1 MFEDQ
6 MMSQIGFSLTRLVET
21 SEHYNFECP
30 FCHEGNSAGKKRRAF
45 VWKKHDYKF
54 TCYNCP
60 TSMKFTSFLWN
71 FDKSLYYQFKEESAE
86 NRFNDTTKNFGR
98 SKTKPKPVE
107 IRQLDSSDFEEL
119 GKKFLDKMTV
129 LDGGDDASLY
139 LKLRKV
145 PEETISR
152 LRLIDNDT
160 IVFPFWT
167 KNYGSIY
174 GFQSRQ
180 IFDKRFHIELQKP
193 DYPKIWNLFNVDL
206 DKPVYIFEGFFDSIV
221 IDNSIALNGA
231 DISPVHLK
239 QIKRPVFVLDNDR
252 TGLIKAKK
260 YSGQGHEIF
269 VYPDN
274 FEYKDFNEFYLNSG
288 MSRAQI
294 ENFIVKNVKEP
305 DLAYLSLIG
314 QTFR

>member
-1 MFEDQ
+1 MYESG
-6 MMSQIGFSLTRLVET
+6 MMNQIGHRLTRLVET
-21 SEHYNFECP
+21 SEYYNFECP
-30 FCHEGNSAGKKRRAF
+30 FCEEGDSAGKKRRGYILKRNDF
-45 VWKKHDYKF
+45 SFYCH
-54 TCYNCP
+54 NCFE
-60 TSMKFTSFLWN
+60 SMKFPSFL
-71 FDKSLYYQFKEESAE
+71 FKLDKELYYQFKEESAE

-98 SKTKPKPVE
+98 SAKPKPVE
-107 IRQLDSSDFEEL
+107 VRQLDSSDFEEL
-119 GKKFLDKMTV
+119 NPKILKSMSV
-129 LDGGDDASLY
+129 LDSGDDAYHY
-139 LKLRKV
+139 LTLRRV

-152 LRLIDNDT
+152 LRLIGGDT

-167 KNYGSIY
+167 KNYGTIY

-260 YSGQGHEIF
+260 YLNQGHEIF

-274 FEYKDFNEFYLNSG
+274 FGYKDFNEFYIKSG

>member
-1 MFEDQ
+1 MYESG
-6 MMSQIGFSLTRLVET
+6 MMNQISHRLTRLVET
-21 SEHYNFECP
+21 SEYYNFECP
-30 FCHEGNSAGKKRRAF
+30 FCEEGDSAGKKRRGYILKRNDF
-45 VWKKHDYKF
+45 SFYCH
-54 TCYNCP
+54 NCFE
-60 TSMKFTSFLWN
+60 SMKFPSFL
-71 FDKSLYYQFKEESAE
+71 FKLDKELYYQFKEESAE

-98 SKTKPKPVE
+98 SAKPKPVE
-107 IRQLDSSDFEEL
+107 VRRLDSSDFEEL
-119 GKKFLDKMTV
+119 NPKILKSMSV
-129 LDGGDDASLY
+129 LDGGDDAYHY
-139 LKLRKV
+139 LTLRRV

-152 LRLIDNDT
+152 LRLIGGDT

-167 KNYGSIY
+167 KNYGAIY

-269 VYPDN
+269 VYPDD
-274 FEYKDFNEFYLNSG
+274 FEYKDFNEFYIKSG

>member
-1 MFEDQ
+1 MYESG
-6 MMSQIGFSLTRLVET
+6 MMNQISHRLTRLVET
-21 SEHYNFECP
+21 SEYYNFECP
-30 FCHEGNSAGKKRRAF
+30 FCGEGDSAGKKRRGYILKRNDF
-45 VWKKHDYKF
+45 SFYCH
-54 TCYNCP
+54 NCFE
-60 TSMKFTSFLWN
+60 SMKFSSFL
-71 FDKSLYYQFKEESAE
+71 FKLDKELYYQFKEESAE

-98 SKTKPKPVE
+98 SAKPKPVE
-107 IRQLDSSDFEEL
+107 VRQLDSSDFEEL
-119 GKKFLDKMTV
+119 NPKILKSMSV
-129 LDGGDDASLY
+129 LDGGDDAFHY
-139 LKLRKV
+139 LTLRRV

-152 LRLIDNDT
+152 LRLIGGDT

-167 KNYGSIY
+167 KNYGTIY

-252 TGLIKAKK
+252 TGLLKAKK
-260 YSGQGHEIF
+260 YLSQGHEIF

-274 FEYKDFNEFYLNSG
+274 FEYKDFNEFYIKSG

-305 DLAYLSLIG
+305 DLAYLSLIS